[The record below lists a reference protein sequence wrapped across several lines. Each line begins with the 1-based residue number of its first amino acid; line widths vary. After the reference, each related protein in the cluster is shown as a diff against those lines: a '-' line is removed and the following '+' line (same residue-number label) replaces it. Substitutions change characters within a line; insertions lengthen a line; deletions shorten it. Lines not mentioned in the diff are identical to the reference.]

1 MQTQYITDA
10 KGKKIAVILP
20 VKEYEKMMEELE
32 VREDI
37 VLYDK
42 AKKEDDGKRI
52 LLDDY
57 IKNRKKKNAINI
69 NIFE

>member
-1 MQTQYITDA
+1 MQTQFITDS

-20 VKEYEKMMEELE
+20 VKEYEKMLEELE
-32 VREDI
+32 AREDI

-57 IKNRKKKNAINI
+57 VKKRKVKNG
-69 NIFE
+69 

>member
-1 MQTQYITDA
+1 
-10 KGKKIAVILP
+10 
-20 VKEYEKMMEELE
+20 MMEELE

-37 VLYDK
+37 VLYNE

-57 IKNRKKKNAINI
+57 ILNCKENSNEGY
-69 NIFE
+69 IFG

>member
-1 MQTQYITDA
+1 MQTQYITDS
-10 KGKKIAVILP
+10 KGKKLAVILP
-20 VKEYEKMMEELE
+20 VKQYEKMLEELE
-32 VREDI
+32 AREDI

-57 IKNRKKKNAINI
+57 IMKRKTINAKNI
-69 NIFE
+69 